1 MYASLLWAIDVML
14 IALLY
19 FLGHR
24 RTLHDH
30 VKSITFPFNDM
41 PELNMLKLNTLKPQ
55 KTHQNT
61 SKHIKT
67 HQNLSL

>member
-19 FLGHR
+19 FLGRR
-24 RTLHDH
+24 RTVNDH

-41 PELNMLKLNTLKPQ
+41 PELNMLKLNTLK
-55 KTHQNT
+55 
-61 SKHIKT
+61 T